1 MKKLL
6 LILLCLPMIGFA
18 SFPIITDAK
27 ECESITV
34 PLNYDIHQKTDNEN
48 SRIEIINPPL
58 EKNGPWNIMK
68 WLLIIFGS
76 LFLLL
81 LIIVV
86 IALALADLN

>member
-18 SFPIITDAK
+18 SFPIITDTK

-34 PLNYDIHQKTDNEN
+34 PLDYDVNQKTDNEN
-48 SRIEIINPPL
+48 SRIEIINSPL
-58 EKNGPWNIMK
+58 EKDGFWNLIK
-68 WLLIIFGS
+68 WLSIAFGS

-81 LIIVV
+81 LIVVV